1 MYSRTCLRW
10 VANDAPN
17 DGRDREKQILRAKT
31 ARRGGGPRFDRNDTS
46 TIRSGGFLRP
56 AKWCCDFASCAGD
69 AAAAR
74 GFGEGAAELADVLRG
89 LRGAAVQRAGADQ
102 HFECGDAR
110 SQVGLSDDGGRE
122 VRNDAA
128 GC

>member
-17 DGRDREKQILRAKT
+17 DGRDREKQI
-31 ARRGGGPRFDRNDTS
+31 PRFARNDTS
-46 TIRSGGFLRP
+46 TIRSAGLLRP
-56 AKWCCDFASCAGD
+56 AKWCCDFAACAGD
-69 AAAAR
+69 AAAAG
-74 GFGEGAAELADVLRG
+74 GFGERAAELADVLRG

-102 HFECGDAR
+102 HFECGEAR
-110 SQVGLSDDGGRE
+110 PQVGVPDDGGRE

>member
-10 VANDAPN
+10 VRNETRNDERGN
-17 DGRDREKQILRAKT
+17 RREI
-31 ARRGGGPRFDRNDTS
+31 PRFARNDTS
-46 TIRSGGFLRP
+46 TSLSTGFLGP
-56 AKWCCDFASCAGD
+56 GKWCCAFAACAGD
-69 AAAAR
+69 AAAAG